1 MEYDANAIE
10 WLLRALTRMHHYYI
24 DREMEKRGLGFSGF
38 PPILF
43 VLHNELKGRLA
54 SQKEL
59 ADFLG
64 IRPSS
69 ITASIK
75 RMEKAGLVE
84 KVHDEGDLR
93 RNIITL
99 TKKGRELVENSLHV
113 FDDVDRK
120 MYEGFSE
127 EEKEQLKAFYLRIIN
142 NLENLGVQSPAGFKK
157 E

>member
-1 MEYDANAIE
+1 MEYDSNALE
-10 WLLRALTRMHHYYI
+10 WLFRALNRMHLNYI
-24 DREMEKRGLGFSGF
+24 ENEMEKRGMDKAAH

-43 VLHNELKGRLA
+43 ILRHAMKNKAA

-69 ITASIK
+69 LAISIK
-75 RMEKAGLVE
+75 RMENAGLV
-84 KVHDEGDLR
+84 KKITDKSDLR

-99 TKKGRELVENSLHV
+99 TEKGERFIDEILTV
-113 FDDVDRK
+113 FNDIDTR
-120 MYEGFSE
+120 MYEGFSP
-127 EEKEQLKAFYLRIIN
+127 EEKDRLKNYYIRIMK
-142 NLENLGVQSPAGFKK
+142 NLEKLGVQSPVQFRK